1 MRVES
6 KNHGFAVS
14 SLIRERN
21 PSGCHF
27 WMSKP
32 GSPVSV
38 HYYRALKPC
47 TGFQLV
53 PFTIFR
59 NDCVAVTLH
68 SESPPSDRQQ
78 EPSCSLPSNTLLLH
92 AASVLPTAFGSNQQ
106 PPPTCW
112 KWADRKERA
121 LSQKS
126 QKAPCHQEPILTCAM
141 SHRCSYYESCHR
153 DLELSSPSPL
163 PCHIHKKPHCGLTL
177 GVQWLSCHII
187 IFWFLTHL
195 FWRERAF
202 FSTFHSDE
210 RWIPPLVV
218 PAQYN
223 PQLIADHISA
233 SDQHFHLPK
242 TITATQLPCSV
253 RNKTENCHFL

>member
-1 MRVES
+1 MSGQKGKGAQS
-6 KNHGFAVS
+6 KVS
-14 SLIRERN
+14 EGSMSPGAPLDLCHVTQVLIL
-21 PSGCHF
+21 
-27 WMSKP
+27 
-32 GSPVSV
+32 PV
-38 HYYRALKPC
+38 
-47 TGFQLV
+47 
-53 PFTIFR
+53 
-59 NDCVAVTLH
+59 
-68 SESPPSDRQQ
+68 
-78 EPSCSLPSNTLLLH
+78 
-92 AASVLPTAFGSNQQ
+92 
-106 PPPTCW
+106 
-112 KWADRKERA
+112 
-121 LSQKS
+121 
-126 QKAPCHQEPILTCAM
+126 
-141 SHRCSYYESCHR
+141 CHR
-153 DLELSSPSPL
+153 DLDLSSPSPL

-195 FWRERAF
+195 FWTERAF